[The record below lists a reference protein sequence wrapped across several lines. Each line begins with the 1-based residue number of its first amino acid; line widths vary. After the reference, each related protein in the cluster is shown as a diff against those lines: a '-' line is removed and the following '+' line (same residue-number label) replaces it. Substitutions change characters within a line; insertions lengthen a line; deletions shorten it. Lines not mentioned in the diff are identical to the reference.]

1 MQIRMIAHSVHSS
14 SLDKLLRQ
22 SLVALAHTEIAK
34 AEATAALVS
43 ALSRIACN
51 FRLVETVVVHSVI
64 EPACVE
70 IRLNGIAVRAPRLL
84 VQCSWRDS
92 AFAVPLTL
100 VYTPIR
106 PDCIALQITY
116 GNVTHRAKDLVVWS
130 AQRGWHIP
138 AHGYDVGAE
147 THSAFL
153 RASLQSIGL
162 FAGPALSLEPIVQ

>member
-1 MQIRMIAHSVHSS
+1 MIVKSS
-14 SLDKLLRQ
+14 PATLLDKLLRQ
-22 SLVALAHTEIAK
+22 SLEALAQTEVAR

-51 FRLVETVVVHSVI
+51 FRSVEAVVVHSVI

-70 IRLNGIAVRAPRLL
+70 IRLNGLAVRAPRLL

-92 AFAVPLTL
+92 AIAAPLTF

-116 GNVTHRAKDLVVWS
+116 GNVTHRAKDPIVWS
-130 AQRGWHIP
+130 SKHGWHFP
-138 AHGYDVGAE
+138 AHGYDISAE
-147 THSAFL
+147 THATFL
-153 RASLQSIGL
+153 RASLQSTGL
-162 FAGPALSLEPIVQ
+162 FTGLALSLEPIAP